1 MFGLL
6 NLNKPAGLTSRDVVN
21 RVQRLLPKGVKS
33 GHAGTLDPLATGVLL
48 VCIGPATR
56 LVPLIHEHSKSYEGS
71 FILGRESDTDDIQG
85 QLREIPVSDIITADD
100 IRRLLPEFT
109 GVISQ
114 VPPAYSAIKI
124 NGQRAHRIARRGGEV
139 ELAPRSVTVTRL
151 ELIRFEFP
159 EFSLRIDCGT
169 GTYIRSLGRDLAR
182 RLGTSAVM
190 TRLVRTRVGPCRLP
204 DACDV
209 ETLDPQSLARSL
221 LSPLVVLGHLPRIC
235 LPPEPAGRLCYGQA
249 LDWPEEIDRHARV
262 AVVNEAGTL
271 LAIAGEKQ
279 GRLAPQMVFPMK
291 E

>member
-6 NLNKPAGLTSRDVVN
+6 NLNKPAGWTSRDVVN

-56 LVPLIHEHSKSYEGS
+56 LVPLIHEHSKTYEGT
-71 FILGRESDTDDIQG
+71 FVLGRESDTDDIQG
-85 QLREIPVSDIITADD
+85 QLREVPVSGIITADD

-124 NGQRAHRIARRGGEV
+124 NGQRAHRIARRGGDV
-139 ELAPRSVTVTRL
+139 ELAPRSITVSGM
-151 ELIRFEFP
+151 ELTRFEFP

-182 RLGTSAVM
+182 RLGTAAVM
-190 TRLVRTRVGPCRLP
+190 ARLIRTRVGPCRLP
-204 DACDV
+204 DASDV
-209 ETLDPQSLARSL
+209 ESLDPQSLARSL

-235 LPPEPAGRLCYGQA
+235 LPVDPAGRLCCGQA

-279 GRLAPQMVFPMK
+279 GRLAPQIVFPMK